1 MFTQQETYKV
11 FLKDKVKIYAK
22 KGFDAYINNNPEY
35 AESLNLLIQKSFK
48 QESIYCHVSRSKDKD
63 VFYIVSARSKDLYYI
78 AFVLNSLIGKLYLSS
93 DVNSPT
99 PCGVVTTTKLKSFLL
114 VDIPDEY
121 KNPCNELDLLI
132 GLLDNSEMKSIQYY
146 DFVRAFMRDL
156 RDAITMEIYLPDLFE
171 NSDVHILDSWVNEYN
186 RIHESENLD
195 WNSYFKVL
203 LESIFSR
210 DNILLESMKQFRM
223 LIKDVALHN
232 K

>member
-35 AESLNLLIQKSFK
+35 AESLHLMIQKSFN

-63 VFYIVSARSKDLYYI
+63 AFYIVSARSKDLQYI

-93 DVNSPT
+93 DVNRPT
-99 PCGVVTTTKLKSFLL
+99 PCGIVTTTKLKSFLL

-132 GLLDNSEMKSIQYY
+132 GLLDKNEMKDIQYY
-146 DFVRAFMRDL
+146 DFVRSFMRDL
-156 RDAITMEIYLPDLFE
+156 RDAITMEIYLPDLFI

-186 RIHESENLD
+186 RIHESDNLD
-195 WNSYFKVL
+195 WDSYFKIL
-203 LESIFSR
+203 LESIFAR
-210 DNILLESMKQFRM
+210 DNILFESMKQFRM
-223 LIKDVALHN
+223 LIKDVAVHN